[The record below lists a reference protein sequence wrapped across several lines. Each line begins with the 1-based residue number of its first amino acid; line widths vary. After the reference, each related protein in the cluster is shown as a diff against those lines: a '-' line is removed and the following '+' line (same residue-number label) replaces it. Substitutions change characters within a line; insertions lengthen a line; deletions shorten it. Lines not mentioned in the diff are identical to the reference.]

1 MIDQEVIT
9 KYRNIPEGFKDEE
22 IDLFNQLIKYQIEE
36 QYINLQN
43 LGIDYIEQN
52 IVDDNIYIDLIE
64 FINDSYI
71 SIGNVQNVFDNPVQ
85 LQVVGK
91 SLYEIF
97 CVDIINEI
105 IPKLLKFLNLQD
117 STEIELLSQPFIK
130 DGLFNIGKTRLELLQ
145 KIYNINNSDKIRY
158 QIIKEGLFIDIIDND
173 IELLLENFIFPI
185 SETYASVFYSR
196 IP

>member
-9 KYRNIPEGFKDEE
+9 QYRNIPEGFKDEE
-22 IDLFNQLIKYQIEE
+22 IDLFNQLIKYQIED
-36 QYINLQN
+36 QYINLKN
-43 LGIDYIEQN
+43 LGIDYINQN
-52 IVDDNIYIDLIE
+52 IVDDNIYLDFIE

-71 SIGNVQNVFDNPVQ
+71 SIGNIQNIFDNPVQ

-117 STEIELLSQPFIK
+117 STEIELLSQSFIK

-145 KIYNINNSDKIRY
+145 KIYALNNSDKIRQ